1 MMIRLPSGYL
11 DFNGDVEV
19 EKQIKLFEDLE
30 TTDGDYSYSFNLER
44 TANNIRLLEN
54 PFPDNITKRVYE
66 KIDCEILSDE
76 GEQIYFG
83 ALRVERVTDVFEVS
97 FFAGN
102 NNWFGLLAGSLADV
116 GFSDLDTDQT
126 ISNILVLMA
135 ATEGIVFTLVDNGAL
150 VTRGYRQVKVEDYVA
165 GIYVHTVFKR
175 IFQSHSIKLEG
186 DLFNEPLY
194 NKLITQRNGK
204 SQAEI
209 DAESSYVQKTSTTA
223 RPGENVQYKLTFQN
237 DSVYPYYDGA
247 NDPFDLTNSIYTAR
261 VRMKIRVEGSF
272 VPSIIDA
279 TYNQRIYIYINGAYP
294 GFVDI
299 GLDAGGLY
307 NSATPGD
314 QDAFTIDR
322 TITLEAGDTLELY
335 AEWQQSGGSTQ
346 NDVLSGWMKITP
358 IYIYHVYGNSVVP
371 NWSQQQYVSN
381 IFKIFNVL
389 PSYNAFTKT
398 LTCNIFDKLRDKEP
412 IDLSQYVSATEVDY
426 VEFISNYSQINKL
439 SYKQVDFD
447 NLKDYNIQN
456 FFPYGTGAITS
467 TNEFLDD
474 EDDMIESDFSNPQSY
489 YNPVFDMSMER
500 LNLITLEADGSAS
513 LTAVNDASGV
523 GRFVVDKDLFQP
535 DDMVRIESND
545 PFYNKDWVVDTVT
558 VETSP
563 GAEDGYITLVG
574 LPFDLNATGTVTKMV
589 HKYNEV
595 DDVYL
600 LVNIP
605 FYLVSNFS
613 GFSTIYLESFARTEM
628 STAFFNLLQTG
639 RQINQDY
646 GQSLSFGEIE
656 SPLFYQR
663 TLIDTYWG
671 LVQRIF
677 NDPVKLLSDVYLPHL
692 VFKRIDFQ
700 RPVTFT
706 TVETSNRYYVNRVTG
721 YGHAQMELIK
731 I

>member
-1 MMIRLPSGYL
+1 MIKLPSGYL
-11 DFNGDVEV
+11 DFNGDIEV
-19 EKQIKLFEDLE
+19 EKQIKLFEELS
-30 TTDGDYSYSFNLER
+30 TTDGDYSYSFTVER

-66 KIDCEILSDE
+66 KQDCEILSDE

-83 ALRVERVTDVFEVS
+83 ALRVERVTDVFELS

-102 NNWFGLLAGSLADV
+102 NNWFGLLSSPISDA

-126 ISNILVLMA
+126 ISNILVHMGFD
-135 ATEGIVFTLVDNGAL
+135 EGIVFTLVDNGAL

-175 IFQSHSIKLEG
+175 IFQHHSIKLEG

-194 NKLITQRNGK
+194 WKLITQRNGK
-204 SQAEI
+204 SQAEL
-209 DAESSYVQKTSTTA
+209 DASASYVEQSVTVA
-223 RPGENVQYKLTFQN
+223 RPGENIEYPVVFQN
-237 DSVYPYYDGA
+237 DSVYPYYDGE
-247 NDPFDLTNSIYTAR
+247 NNPFDLATNSWTAPL
-261 VRMKIRVEGSF
+261 RMLIDIEMSF
-272 VPSIIDA
+272 TPQIVDA
-279 TYNQRIYIYINGAYP
+279 SYNQRIYIYINGVFT
-294 GFVDI
+294 FVDV

-307 NSATPGD
+307 NSATPGS
-314 QDAFTIDR
+314 QDSFTLKR
-322 TITLEAGDTLELY
+322 SFVVEQGDVLTWTT
-335 AEWQQSGGSTQ
+335 EWQQSLGSTQ
-346 NDVLSGWMKITP
+346 NDVLRGWVKITP
-358 IYIYHVYGNSVVP
+358 KYIYYVFGNSVVP

-412 IDLSQYVSATEVDY
+412 IDLSPYISATEVDY
-426 VEFISNYSQINKL
+426 IEFISNYSKINKL

-456 FFPYGTGAITS
+456 FFPYGTGAITAD
-467 TNEFLDD
+467 NDFLDD

-500 LNLITLEADGSAS
+500 LNLITIQAEGTAN

-523 GRFVVDKDLFQP
+523 GRFVVDKDLFLP
-535 DDMVRIESND
+535 DDLVRIESND

-558 VETSP
+558 SETSP

-605 FYLVSNFS
+605 FYLVTNFS
-613 GFSTIYLESFARTEM
+613 GFTTIFLESFARTEM

-639 RQINQDY
+639 RQINSDY
-646 GQSLSFGEIE
+646 GQSLSFGVIE
-656 SPLFYQR
+656 NPFFYQR
-663 TLIDTYWG
+663 TLMQTYWG
-671 LVQRIF
+671 LTQRIF

-700 RPVTFT
+700 RPVTYT
-706 TVETSNRYYVNRVTG
+706 TLETSNRYYVNRVTG